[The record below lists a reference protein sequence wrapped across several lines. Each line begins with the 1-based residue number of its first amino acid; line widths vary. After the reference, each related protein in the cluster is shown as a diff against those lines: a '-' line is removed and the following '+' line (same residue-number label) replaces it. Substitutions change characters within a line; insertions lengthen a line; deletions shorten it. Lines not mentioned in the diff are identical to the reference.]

1 MKHSHI
7 NFLALMLFSFFL
19 SGCAVVGAAY
29 DVVTLPIVLVGE
41 AAGGIADA
49 VSDDDEDDKKDDDE
63 KKKDDATS
71 KEEIDER
78 KEFEDY
84 DKYERNN
91 DTTHRTYN
99 TYNYNYNQ
107 PFPAP

>member
-7 NFLALMLFSFFL
+7 NFFALMLFSFFL

-49 VSDDDEDDKKDDDE
+49 VSGDDEEDEKDE
-63 KKKDDATS
+63 KK
-71 KEEIDER
+71 DER
-78 KEFEDY
+78 KETEDNN
-84 DKYERNN
+84 KYERN
-91 DTTHRTYN
+91 DTAIDRTYD
-99 TYNYNYNQ
+99 TYNYN
-107 PFPAP
+107 PSSPTP

>member
-7 NFLALMLFSFFL
+7 NFFALMLFSFFL

-41 AAGGIADA
+41 AAEGIADA
-49 VSDDDEDDKKDDDE
+49 VSDDDEDDEDDE
-63 KKKDDATS
+63 KKNEV
-71 KEEIDER
+71 KEIEN
-78 KEFEDY
+78 Y

-91 DTTHRTYN
+91 DTINRTYN
-99 TYNYNYNQ
+99 TYNY
-107 PFPAP
+107 PPSSPTL